1 MAREG
6 PAGIDINFPPL
17 YFTEAGSQLQG
28 QAIHTMSVPNLIPS
42 DSWCQR
48 VVHTKYRPL
57 PILAALDESICLN
70 SLSNHLANPECGN
83 QLECRWVQR
92 SMAEPQGTIQ
102 KTAVQLHMI
111 ESVLATQ

>member
-70 SLSNHLANPECGN
+70 SLSNHLANPECGRE
-83 QLECRWVQR
+83 QHQESAGEGRTFMQVGL
-92 SMAEPQGTIQ
+92 
-102 KTAVQLHMI
+102 AVAAAAGIH
-111 ESVLATQ
+111 